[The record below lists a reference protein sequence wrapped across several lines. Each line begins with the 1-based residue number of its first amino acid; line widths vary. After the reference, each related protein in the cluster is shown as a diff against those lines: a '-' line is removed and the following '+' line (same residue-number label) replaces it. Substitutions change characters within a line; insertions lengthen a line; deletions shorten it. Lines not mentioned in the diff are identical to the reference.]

1 MTQFT
6 TILLFLHFFQ
16 TINPVISFVKYVN
29 EKTYLKMLYI
39 KLTAILL
46 KKKRLIDMTWCLKIV
61 TVMIYSKL

>member
-29 EKTYLKMLYI
+29 EKTYLKMLYNY
-39 KLTAILL
+39 LNN
-46 KKKRLIDMTWCLKIV
+46 RF
-61 TVMIYSKL
+61 